1 VCVCVCVCVCVFVRL
16 CAFVHVHLWNRA
28 VLGFHDQEVDR
39 YTDEVNGAMDGMDWL
54 KDVWLGV

>member
-1 VCVCVCVCVCVFVRL
+1 VCVCVCAFVRL
-16 CAFVHVHLWNRA
+16 CAFVHVYLWNRA